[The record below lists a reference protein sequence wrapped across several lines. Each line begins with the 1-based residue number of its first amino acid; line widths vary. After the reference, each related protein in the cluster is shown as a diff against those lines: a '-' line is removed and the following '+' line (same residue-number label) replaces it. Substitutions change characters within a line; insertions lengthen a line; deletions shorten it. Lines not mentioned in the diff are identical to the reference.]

1 MKGTRLSACGSLLAL
16 VLLATSA
23 QGSYWFRSAGVWTPA
38 GSGQPA
44 PELPGRVESATPLV
58 EKAPAPAVAQAASA
72 PAPAAPAERPSPAVD
87 RPAAPPPER
96 PVPEPEAAPLKT
108 VATPPPP
115 ARVPVA
121 VQLDLEQLEQR
132 LRATKA
138 IGMFTKL
145 ELKGQVGDLVERF
158 EAYHENEGSQSL
170 SQLERQFDLLMMKV
184 LTLLQEDDK
193 PLHREIAAA
202 RPALW
207 STLSDPVRF
216 AQYARS

>member
-1 MKGTRLSACGSLLAL
+1 MHATRRMTAGGCLLAL
-16 VLLATSA
+16 LLAASA
-23 QGSYWFRSAGVWTPA
+23 AHGSYWFRASGVWTPA
-38 GSGQPA
+38 GPEPVQPTPQGNPVTPPP
-44 PELPGRVESATPLV
+44 PETTP
-58 EKAPAPAVAQAASA
+58 EPAVAA
-72 PAPAAPAERPSPAVD
+72 PSPAVPNVAPVARPD
-87 RPAAPPPER
+87 PAPEPRPAPPPVTRAPAPQPAAPP
-96 PVPEPEAAPLKT
+96 
-108 VATPPPP
+108 
-115 ARVPVA
+115 RVPAV

-132 LRATKA
+132 LRGTKA

-158 EAYHENEGSQSL
+158 EAYHENEGALTL

-207 STLSDPVRF
+207 STLSDPARF